1 MVSVDVK
8 HHVYLLRDV
17 CHPIWE
23 EKDWWQIYL
32 STNFWL
38 KLDHMNLLNAQ
49 QLRLTVWLLVST
61 RWLNSDVVVVII
73 MVVRT
78 EAVPVMDPPAEI
90 SLIMVAV
97 VVTTTV
103 EVVVVFHTVNL
114 LIGYGFSQHGA
125 TNTCYYCGGPFPH
138 LTPCPAK
145 QKRCRLCQKT
155 GHFAGVCE
163 STNHE
168 VRQVMQGI
176 ESDFSDGVDDIQFVF
191 VVNNSVTKAPKT
203 KTPTVETRI
212 CDTNISFLIDMG
224 ASINITDCQSYPPP
238 PPPPPK

>member
-1 MVSVDVK
+1 MVV
-8 HHVYLLRDV
+8 
-17 CHPIWE
+17 I
-23 EKDWWQIYL
+23 
-32 STNFWL
+32 
-38 KLDHMNLLNAQ
+38 
-49 QLRLTVWLLVST
+49 
-61 RWLNSDVVVVII
+61 VVVQ
-73 MVVRT
+73 T

-176 ESDFSDGVDDIQFVF
+176 ESDFSDEQKGVGS
-191 VVNNSVTKAPKT
+191 VNAEGQANEYETLKHSFTTYFTPKQNSTYEIYK
-203 KTPTVETRI
+203 
-212 CDTNISFLIDMG
+212 F
-224 ASINITDCQSYPPP
+224 
-238 PPPPPK
+238 